1 MSTSKVRK
9 GDTVK
14 LIAALM
20 VVLLSI
26 APTASVAVAQPS
38 AQQSVGI
45 CQFLPWLPGCNFFR

>member
-1 MSTSKVRK
+1 M
-9 GDTVK
+9 K